1 MVRGEA
7 RSPHPRFLITLSGQ
21 SPSPERVFFFEASSR
36 INSDSARCRAAQ
48 NADAIAQRIGGQRV
62 NGASV
67 EILCDP
73 SEKMEQLRRI
83 AALGDAV
90 ADLEMT
96 PPRLEDLYRHYAKED
111 LQ

>member
-1 MVRGEA
+1 
-7 RSPHPRFLITLSGQ
+7 
-21 SPSPERVFFFEASSR
+21 
-36 INSDSARCRAAQ
+36 
-48 NADAIAQRIGGQRV
+48 
-62 NGASV
+62 
-67 EILCDP
+67 
-73 SEKMEQLRRI
+73 MEQLRRI